1 MRTRRIAFILLGCAL
16 VLPANGQSDAIKSKV
31 DAYLQRVGPILAE
44 ALMPEL
50 AKHREL
56 GDVRKRFSFKI
67 DAVGHPHDI
76 KANSVPSTKLL
87 DHLIVRVIG
96 RLKFP
101 PIPKDV
107 LAEYPEIEFRTEMGP
122 PEQ

>member
-1 MRTRRIAFILLGCAL
+1 MRARRVSLILLGCAW
-16 VLPANGQSDAIKSKV
+16 VLTADGQSNAVKSKV
-31 DAYLQRVGPILAE
+31 DAYLQQVGPILAQ

-56 GDVRKRFSFKI
+56 GNVRKKFSFKI
-67 DAVGHPHDI
+67 DAAGHPHEI
-76 KANSVPSTKLL
+76 QASSVPSTKLL
-87 DHLIVRVIG
+87 DHLIVRIIRG
-96 RLKFP
+96 LKFP